1 MLTEELTNEGELF
14 ESLCEKDVRDIKNDN
29 K

>member
-1 MLTEELTNEGELF
+1 MFTEELTKEGELF
-14 ESLCEKDVRDIKNDN
+14 ESRCEKDVRDIKNDN